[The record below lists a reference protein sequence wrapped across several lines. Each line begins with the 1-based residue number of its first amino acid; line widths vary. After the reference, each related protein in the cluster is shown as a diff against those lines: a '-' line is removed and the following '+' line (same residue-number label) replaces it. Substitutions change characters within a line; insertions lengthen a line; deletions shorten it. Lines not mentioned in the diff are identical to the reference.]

1 MLAARPVLRRRIR
14 SLLPYVGLFL
24 LAVVF
29 VLPILWLVASSFKS
43 SFEFTSPNW
52 IPQEPTFENY
62 VTAVTEVEFL
72 HYLKNS
78 AFLASVFTLLHVLS
92 SSLAGYAFAR
102 LRAPGRDKLFLLV
115 VASLLVPQLVTF
127 IPQFVL
133 FARLQL
139 VNTYWP
145 WIAWGAAGG
154 ALYIFLFRQFFLSF
168 PRELEEAAE
177 LDGCGPFKIYW
188 RIFLPNSLP
197 ALATVAIFSFQWVW
211 NDYLFAA
218 LLLDT
223 DKTTLSVAIASGY
236 YDLQG
241 RQLLPATMAGMVL
254 YALPLVVVFFFIQRY
269 IIQGIVTTGTKG

>member
-1 MLAARPVLRRRIR
+1 MPRAHAVLRRRIR
-14 SLLPYVGLFL
+14 SFLPYAGLTL
-24 LAVVF
+24 LAVAF
-29 VLPILWLVASSFKS
+29 VLPMLWLVSSSFKS
-43 SFEFTSPNW
+43 SFEFSSPNW
-52 IPQEPTFENY
+52 IPQAPTFDNY
-62 VTAVTEVEFL
+62 VTAVTEVDFP
-72 HYLKNS
+72 HYLKNTVL
-78 AFLASVFTLLHVLS
+78 LASTFTILHVLS

-115 VASLLVPQLVTF
+115 VATLLVPQLVTF
-127 IPQFVL
+127 IPQFVV
-133 FARLQL
+133 FSRLHL

-177 LDGCGPFKIYW
+177 IDGCGPFKIYW

-218 LLLDT
+218 LLLDS
-223 DKTTLSVAIASGY
+223 DQTTLAVAIATGY

-254 YALPLVVVFFFIQRY
+254 YALPLVVVFFFVQRY

>member
-1 MLAARPVLRRRIR
+1 MLDQRPVARKRVRSFVAYAGLTVLAAM
-14 SLLPYVGLFL
+14 
-24 LAVVF
+24 F
-29 VLPILWLVASSFKS
+29 VLPIVWLVSSSFKS
-43 SFEFTSPNW
+43 QFEFSSPNW
-52 IPQEPTFENY
+52 IPEEPTLQNY
-62 VTAVTEVEFL
+62 VDAVTEVDFP
-72 HYLKNS
+72 HYLKNTV
-78 AFLASVFTLLHVLS
+78 FLASAFTILHVLS

-127 IPQFVL
+127 IPQFVV
-133 FARLQL
+133 FSRLHL

-154 ALYIFLFRQFFLSF
+154 ALYIFLFRQFFLNF

-177 LDGCGPFKIYW
+177 IDGCGPFKIYW

-223 DKTTLSVAIASGY
+223 DKTTLAVAIGGGY

-241 RQLLPATMAGMVL
+241 RQLLAPTMAGMVL
-254 YALPLVVVFFFIQRY
+254 YALPLIVVFFFIQRY

>member
-1 MLAARPVLRRRIR
+1 MLGARPVLRRRIR
-14 SLLPYVGLFL
+14 SFLPYAGLTL
-24 LAVVF
+24 LAAMF
-29 VLPILWLVASSFKS
+29 VLPIVWLVSSSFKS
-43 SFEFTSPNW
+43 QFEFSSPNW
-52 IPQEPTFENY
+52 IPQEPTLQNY
-62 VTAVTEVEFL
+62 VDAVTEVDFP
-72 HYLKNS
+72 HYLKNTV
-78 AFLASVFTLLHVLS
+78 FLASVFTILHVLS

-127 IPQFVL
+127 IPQFVV
-133 FARLQL
+133 FSRLQL

-154 ALYIFLFRQFFLSF
+154 ALYIFLFRQFFLNF

-177 LDGCGPFKIYW
+177 IDGCGPFKIYW

-223 DKTTLSVAIASGY
+223 DRTTLAVAIGSGY

-254 YALPLVVVFFFIQRY
+254 YALPLIVVFFFIQRY